1 MTSMCLIVHELIS
14 AMCACCCLLCR
25 EGLEQAMAAVVEDA
39 KAHAMSRMQER

>member
-1 MTSMCLIVHELIS
+1 MVHELTTATS
-14 AMCACCCLLCR
+14 TCVRAVCCLLCR